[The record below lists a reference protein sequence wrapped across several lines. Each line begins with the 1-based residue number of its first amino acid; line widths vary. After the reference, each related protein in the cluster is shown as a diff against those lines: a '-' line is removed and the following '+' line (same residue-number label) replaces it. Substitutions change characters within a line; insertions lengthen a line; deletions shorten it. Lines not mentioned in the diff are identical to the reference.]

1 MKMSSILRSVI
12 SEDSRFDILYNKAV
26 VPAPT
31 NDPNRPG
38 KSLMSFES
46 LRDIIFADPTTRK
59 PDNFDI
65 EGASAEDLRS
75 EKVKVGKFTQWLM
88 KNFLKP
94 KFTDERK
101 DIEPGTPEYKNMV
114 KEYRRL
120 FLEDLFKM
128 TDLLT
133 KFERI
138 KTHLPEDKR
147 DINMLTPESLTDLIV
162 NLPQELKDKLNKNI
176 TKSQAREERKENK
189 YAHPGGEIIH
199 VGPKY
204 TMIKIEGT
212 GEAQRE
218 AAGWYGGYFDYT
230 NGESHWCTSP
240 PGSTWFLNYAKKG
253 PLYVILANDDQG
265 KVGERTG
272 LPQERYQ
279 FHFPDSQ
286 FMDRMDRQIDLIG
299 FLNGEGVEL
308 KEVLKPEFAKGLTSA
323 NGTKVEINYPNSS
336 AGKFVALYGFDDLF
350 NSLPKNITQLGV
362 VNTSNQEI
370 ALDVPETLGEFTELD
385 TLTLTKMVKTLPE
398 NIGNCKKLTIISL
411 NNNPN
416 LESLPDSIMTL
427 PIEFLG
433 LTGTSDNL
441 ILPDGFEDKFYE
453 LTPGSKFYTAD
464 LIDLGD
470 NDDLIK

>member
-12 SEDSRFDILYNKAV
+12 SEDSRFDVLYNKAV
-26 VPAPT
+26 VPAPS

-59 PDNFDI
+59 PNNFDI
-65 EGASAEDLRS
+65 EGASAEDMRS
-75 EKVKVGKFTQWLM
+75 DKVKVGKFTQWLI

-101 DIEPGTPEYKNMV
+101 DVEPGTQEYKGMV

-138 KTHLPEDKR
+138 KGQLPEDKR

-189 YAHPGGEIIH
+189 FAHPGGEIIH
-199 VGPKY
+199 SGPNY
-204 TMIKIEGT
+204 TLIKIEGT
-212 GEAQRE
+212 GDEQRE
-218 AAGWYGGYFDYT
+218 AAGWYGGYFDYA

-240 PGSTWFLNYAKKG
+240 PNSSYFLTYAKQG
-253 PLYVILANDDQG
+253 PLYVVLANNDNG

-279 FHFPDSQ
+279 FHFPSNQ
-286 FMDRMDRQIDLIG
+286 YMDRMDRQINLVE
-299 FLNGEGVEL
+299 FLNGPGAEMKEL
-308 KEVLKPEFAKGLTSA
+308 FKPEFAKGMVSGA
-323 NGTKVEINYPNSS
+323 GGNKVEINYPNSS
-336 AGKFVALYGFDDLF
+336 ARKFVALYGFEDLF
-350 NSLPKNITQLGV
+350 NSLPKTIKYLT
-362 VNTSNQEI
+362 VNNSSNETI
-370 ALDVPETLGEFTELD
+370 ALDIPESLGEFTDLESLQ
-385 TLTLTKMVKTLPE
+385 LTRCVKSLPE
-398 NIGNCKKLTIISL
+398 SIGNCKELSFLTLTDNQSL
-411 NNNPN
+411 TK
-416 LESLPDSIMTL
+416 LPDSVMTL
-427 PIEFLG
+427 PKIEFIALRG
-433 LTGTSDNL
+433 VSANL
-441 ILPDGFEDKFYE
+441 ILPEGFENKFDDMGGGMY
-453 LTPGSKFYTAD
+453 Y
-464 LIDLGD
+464 IDED
-470 NDDLIK
+470 TEDVK

>member
-38 KSLMSFES
+38 KSLMPFEV

-59 PDNFDI
+59 PNNFDI
-65 EGASAEDLRS
+65 EGASAEDMRS
-75 EKVKVGKFTQWLM
+75 DKVKVGKFTQWLM

-101 DIEPGTPEYKNMV
+101 DIEPGTPEYKNMI
-114 KEYRRL
+114 KEYRRV

-128 TDLLT
+128 NDLLI

-138 KTHLPEDKR
+138 KGHLPEDKR
-147 DINMLTPESLTDLIV
+147 DINFLTPESLTDLIV

-176 TKSQAREERKENK
+176 TKSQAREERKDNK
-189 YAHPGGEIIH
+189 FAHPGGEIIH

-204 TMIKIEGT
+204 TLIKIEGT
-212 GEAQRE
+212 GDEQRE
-218 AAGWYGGYFDYT
+218 AAGWYGGYYDYA

-240 PGSTWFLNYAKKG
+240 PNSNYFLTYAKQG

-279 FHFPDSQ
+279 FHFPSSQ
-286 FMDRMDRQIDLIG
+286 FMDRMDRQINLID
-299 FLNGEGVEL
+299 FLNGPGIEM
-308 KEVLKPEFAKGLTSA
+308 KEIFKPEFAKGLVSST
-323 NGTKVEINYPNSS
+323 GKKVEINYPNSS
-336 AGKFVALYGFDDLF
+336 AGKFIALYGFDDLF
-350 NSLPKNITQLGV
+350 ESLPKTIDGLTINNSSKET
-362 VNTSNQEI
+362 I
-370 ALDVPETLGEFTELD
+370 ALDVPESIGLFTNMTILS
-385 TLTLTKMVKTLPE
+385 LNNVVKTLPE
-398 NIGNCKKLTIISL
+398 SIGKCKNLMFLTL
-411 NNNPN
+411 TNNTE
-416 LESLPDSIMTL
+416 LVKLPDSILDL
-427 PIEFLG
+427 PRVSFLATRG
-433 LTGTSDNL
+433 SNPDL
-441 ILPDGFEDKFYE
+441 ILPEGFDSVFNPVGNSEGFWESNKPFDVE
-453 LTPGSKFYTAD
+453 GLT
-464 LIDLGD
+464 I
-470 NDDLIK
+470 

>member
-12 SEDSRFDILYNKAV
+12 SEDSRFDVLYNKAV
-26 VPAPT
+26 VPAPS

-59 PDNFDI
+59 PNNFDI
-65 EGASAEDLRS
+65 EGASAEDMRS
-75 EKVKVGKFTQWLM
+75 DKVKVGKFTQWLI

-101 DIEPGTPEYKNMV
+101 DVEPGTQEYKAMV

-138 KTHLPEDKR
+138 KGQLPEDKR

-162 NLPQELKDKLNKNI
+162 NLPQELKDKLNKNL

-189 YAHPGGEIIH
+189 FAHPGGEIIH
-199 VGPKY
+199 NGPNY
-204 TMIKIEGT
+204 TLIKIEGT
-212 GEAQRE
+212 GDEQRE
-218 AAGWYGGYFDYT
+218 AAGWYGGYYDYT

-240 PGSTWFLNYAKKG
+240 PNSSYFLTYAKQG
-253 PLYVILANDDQG
+253 PLYVVLANNDNG

-279 FHFPDSQ
+279 FHFPSNQ
-286 FMDRMDRQIDLIG
+286 YMDRMDRQINLVE
-299 FLNGEGVEL
+299 FLNGPGAEMKEL
-308 KEVLKPEFAKGLTSA
+308 FKPEFAKGLIS
-323 NGTKVEINYPNSS
+323 GVGGDKVEINYPNSS
-336 AGKFVALYGFDDLF
+336 AGKFVALYGFEDLF
-350 NSLPKNITQLGV
+350 NSLPKTIKYFT
-362 VNTSNQEI
+362 VNNSSNETI
-370 ALDVPETLGEFTELD
+370 ALDIPESLGEFTDLESLQ
-385 TLTLTKMVKTLPE
+385 LTRCVKTLPE
-398 NIGNCKKLTIISL
+398 SIGNCKGLQFLTLTDNQSL
-411 NNNPN
+411 TK
-416 LESLPDSIMTL
+416 LPDSIMTL
-427 PIEFLG
+427 PNIDFIALRG
-433 LTGTSDNL
+433 SNKNL
-441 ILPDGFEDKFYE
+441 ILPEGFNDKFDDFGDGMYFIDDE
-453 LTPGSKFYTAD
+453 D
-464 LIDLGD
+464 LEDNKDID
-470 NDDLIK
+470 

>member
-12 SEDSRFDILYNKAV
+12 SEDSRFEVLYNKAV
-26 VPAPT
+26 KPAPT

-94 KFTDERK
+94 KFTDERN

-138 KTHLPEDKR
+138 KGQLPEDKR

-199 VGPKY
+199 VGPNY
-204 TMIKIEGT
+204 TMIKIDGI
-212 GEAQRE
+212 GDAQRE

-240 PGSTWFLNYAKKG
+240 PNSSYFLTYAKKG

-265 KVGERTG
+265 LVGERTG

-286 FMDRMDRQIDLIG
+286 FMDRMDRQINLVD
-299 FLNGEGVEL
+299 FLNGKGAEL
-308 KEVLKPEFAKGLTSA
+308 KEVLKPEFAAGLTKN

-336 AGKFVALYGFDDLF
+336 AGKFVALYGFDELF
-350 NSLPKNITQLGV
+350 NSLPKDIITLNV
-362 VNTSNQEI
+362 VNSSNETI
-370 ALDVPETLGEFTELD
+370 ALDLSESLGQFTKLE
-385 TLTLTKMVKTLPE
+385 TLTLTNMVKSIPDS
-398 NIGNCKKLTIISL
+398 IGNCKELDILTL

-416 LESLPDSIMTL
+416 LESLPDSIMNL
-427 PIEFLG
+427 P
-433 LTGTSDNL
+433 LTFISLKGSSNNL
-441 ILPDGFEDKFYE
+441 ILPDGFNEKFDE
-453 LTPGSKFYTAD
+453 MTPGSNFYTVSD
-464 LIDLGD
+464 LDFSD
-470 NDDLIK
+470 NDDLKK

>member
-12 SEDSRFDILYNKAV
+12 SEDSRFEVLYNKAV
-26 VPAPT
+26 KPAPT

-101 DIEPGTPEYKNMV
+101 DVEPGTQEYKSMI

-162 NLPQELKDKLNKNI
+162 NLPEEIKAKLNKNL
-176 TKSQAREERKENK
+176 TKSQTREVRKENK
-189 YAHPGGEIIH
+189 FAHAGGEIIH
-199 VGPKY
+199 SGPNY
-204 TMIKIEGT
+204 TVVKIEG
-212 GEAQRE
+212 GGPEQSE
-218 AAGWYGGYFDYT
+218 AASWYGGYNDYL
-230 NGESHWCTSP
+230 NGESSWCTSP
-240 PGSTWFLNYAKKG
+240 PNSNWFFNYIKQG
-253 PLYVILANDDQG
+253 PLYVVLANDDKG

-279 FHFPDSQ
+279 LHFPSNQ
-286 FMDRMDRQIDLIG
+286 YMDRLDKGINLVN
-299 FLNGEGVEL
+299 FLNGPGAEMKDVF
-308 KEVLKPEFAKGLTSA
+308 KSEFAAGLTKN

-336 AGKFVALYGFDDLF
+336 AGKFVALYGFDELF
-350 NSLPKNITQLGV
+350 NSLPKDIITLNV
-362 VNTSNQEI
+362 VNSSNETI
-370 ALDVPETLGEFTELD
+370 ALDLSESLGQFTKLE
-385 TLTLTKMVKTLPE
+385 TLTLTNMVKSIPDS
-398 NIGNCKKLTIISL
+398 IGNCKELDILTL

-416 LESLPDSIMTL
+416 LESLPDSIMNL
-427 PIEFLG
+427 P
-433 LTGTSDNL
+433 LTFISLKGSSGNL
-441 ILPDGFEDKFYE
+441 ILPDGFNEKFDE
-453 LTPGSKFYTAD
+453 MTPGSKFYTVSD
-464 LIDLGD
+464 LDFSD
-470 NDDLIK
+470 NDDLKK